1 MYNNNIPQYRQ
12 NMQNINHQNKNGD
25 RFIGGG
31 FFGPFILGGITG
43 GLLANSSKSIFAKSS
58 IVLHFL
64 KSIGVVLFTLSSVHW
79 AESIT
84 ATSKSKGLVKSKLH
98 FASGY
103 DFFNISVI

>member
-43 GLLANSSKSIFAKSS
+43 GLLANSRPFYPMYYAP
-58 IVLHFL
+58 
-64 KSIGVVLFTLSSVHW
+64 
-79 AESIT
+79 
-84 ATSKSKGLVKSKLH
+84 
-98 FASGY
+98 Y
-103 DFFNISVI
+103 PPYPYYPYRPY